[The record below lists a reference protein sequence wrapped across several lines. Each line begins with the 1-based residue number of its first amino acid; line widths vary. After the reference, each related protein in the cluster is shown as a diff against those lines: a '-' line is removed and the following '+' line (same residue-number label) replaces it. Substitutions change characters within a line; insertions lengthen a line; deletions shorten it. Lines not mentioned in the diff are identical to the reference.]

1 MVGQRAAGYLR
12 RAMLL
17 ARSRSLGAAGVGSR
31 PHTATGESPGA
42 TTRRHCV
49 PSLSCNVF
57 KSSFEVGHEKNR
69 KPVGLYLSSSFT
81 VGINERRRQV
91 TAVGMG
97 Q

>member
-1 MVGQRAAGYLR
+1 MPLGYLR
-12 RAMLL
+12 GAMLL

-49 PSLSCNVF
+49 PSLSCDVF
-57 KSSFEVGHEKNR
+57 KSGFEVSQEKNR
-69 KPVGLYLSSSFT
+69 MPVGLYLSRSFT
-81 VGINERRRQV
+81 VGINELRREV

-97 Q
+97 P